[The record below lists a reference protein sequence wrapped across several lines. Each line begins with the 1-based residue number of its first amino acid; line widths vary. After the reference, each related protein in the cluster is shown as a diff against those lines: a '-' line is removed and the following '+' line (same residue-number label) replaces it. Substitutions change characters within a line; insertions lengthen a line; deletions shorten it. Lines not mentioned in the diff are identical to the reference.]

1 MNMKDWKGIGEHW
14 CDILSPASAVP
25 IAIYGSEYY
34 KGKAAIVKNKYK
46 NGWVYYI
53 GTDPEEKTM
62 EYLMEKILTDAGM
75 FREKTG
81 NVEIVFRKGRK
92 KEYLLS

>member
-1 MNMKDWKGIGEHW
+1 MTALYEKNVILNMKDWKGIGEHW
-14 CDILSPASAVP
+14 CDILSPDSAVP

-62 EYLMEKILTDAGM
+62 EYLMEKNIN
-75 FREKTG
+75 RCR
-81 NVEIVFRKGRK
+81 NVPGKNWER
-92 KEYLLS
+92 